1 MTTPQTPDPAGLP
14 PYAYQRQ
21 PTPGNAYPVTTE
33 PWPAPQRTSYL
44 PTAAQLARDEQ
55 LKRHNRRTIYVPVII
70 AAVVAVALFI
80 LLLVLAFGLRETGQ
94 AREFIAGMSAI
105 MVILM
110 AIPTIVLMAI
120 LPVAYAA
127 FLINRRNQ
135 RKLYPETGP
144 NAYRSRIQIFL
155 WQADSFLAQAS
166 REVERGSDALAEPF
180 IRFGG
185 YGAYARTMAEQ
196 LKRNFSRSDE
206 NIRYDNNNQNDEFY
220 ESDD

>member
-1 MTTPQTPDPAGLP
+1 MTTPQTPEPSGLS
-14 PYAYQRQ
+14 PYAYERQ
-21 PTPGNAYPVTTE
+21 PTPGNAYPPITE
-33 PWPAPQRTSYL
+33 PWPAQPRTTYL
-44 PTAAQLARDEQ
+44 PTAAQLARDER
-55 LKRHNRRTIYVPVII
+55 LKRHNRRTIYIPVII
-70 AAVVAVALFI
+70 TAVVAVALFI

-110 AIPTIVLMAI
+110 AIPTIVLMTI

-155 WQADSFLAQAS
+155 WQVDSFLAQAS
-166 REVERGSDALAEPF
+166 RQIERGSDTVAEPF

-185 YGAYARTMAEQ
+185 YGVYARTMAEQ

-206 NIRYDNNNQNDEFY
+206 NIRYDNNSKNDEFY

>member
-1 MTTPQTPDPAGLP
+1 MTTPQTPDPSGSP

-21 PTPGNAYPVTTE
+21 PTPGNAYPPFTE
-33 PWPAPQRTSYL
+33 PWPAQPRTTYL
-44 PTAAQLARDEQ
+44 PTAAQLARDER

-105 MVILM
+105 MVIMM
-110 AIPTIVLMAI
+110 AVPTIVIMAV
-120 LPVAYAA
+120 LPIAYAA

-135 RKLYPETGP
+135 RKLYPESGP

-166 REVERGSDALAEPF
+166 RQLERGSDAIAKPF
-180 IRFGG
+180 IRYGG

-196 LKRNFSRSDE
+196 VKHNFSRSDE
-206 NIRYDNNNQNDEFY
+206 NIQYDNNSKNDEFY